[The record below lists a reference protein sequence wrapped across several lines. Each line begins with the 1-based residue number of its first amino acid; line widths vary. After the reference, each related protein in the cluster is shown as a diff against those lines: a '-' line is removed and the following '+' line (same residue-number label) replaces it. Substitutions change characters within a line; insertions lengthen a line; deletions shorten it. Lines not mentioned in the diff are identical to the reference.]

1 MAKQKKQAVL
11 DIPVSFNGVSIGDGT
26 ANIGVKIDRKHLDIM
41 AADESLC
48 GRRLSGRV
56 IVIQNGDDPKQKMIA
71 ADMKH
76 ELASTFDTKSFR
88 VSPKYITTGLT
99 FALGEIDIDAPTPML
114 SRYSRWIGDTLRAA
128 LRMEGHAVDWVRDA
142 AAAEATLASE
152 AFDLVL
158 LDLGSAILSAELAL
172 EFCDPDVAARVRLSP
187 APLVEGLV
195 AAVVTAATGAG
206 LWDDEAAEEDDP
218 LDFVL
223 DADPVDPL
231 DPIQI
236 AAARLGIVRLHREQ
250 RRVIDAVLSGRD
262 VLMVLPTGFG
272 KSARAGAGRVWL

>member
-99 FALGEIDIDAPTPML
+99 FALGEIDIAQLGFFAKQSGQLIVNSIEELETSTEAEADGDEEAEDPRRHRVHRDRDRQRRCWWASAPTSTAPVPVRRPDAPACA
-114 SRYSRWIGDTLRAA
+114 S
-128 LRMEGHAVDWVRDA
+128 WVRLTIAWASNASRGQDA
-142 AAAEATLASE
+142 GISAT
-152 AFDLVL
+152 
-158 LDLGSAILSAELAL
+158 
-172 EFCDPDVAARVRLSP
+172 P
-187 APLVEGLV
+187 
-195 AAVVTAATGAG
+195 
-206 LWDDEAAEEDDP
+206 
-218 LDFVL
+218 
-223 DADPVDPL
+223 
-231 DPIQI
+231 
-236 AAARLGIVRLHREQ
+236 
-250 RRVIDAVLSGRD
+250 RR
-262 VLMVLPTGFG
+262 
-272 KSARAGAGRVWL
+272 